1 MTTKNSDPN
10 ALFQVNDEEPITFE
24 HLLRANPELAEEE
37 IEQIREMRVGQTEH
51 FGHARL
57 RRTR

>member
-1 MTTKNSDPN
+1 MTTKNTDSN
-10 ALFQVNDEEPITFE
+10 ALFQVNDEEPISFE
-24 HLLRANPELAEEE
+24 HLLRANPELGDDD
-37 IEQIREMRVGQTEH
+37 IDQIREMRVGQTEN